1 MAMSVRRRIG
11 WALAALFGPLLVA
24 FAALPYLVDVESYK
38 PSLIEAVKAATGR
51 ELVIDGP
58 MKLSVFPVPRISA
71 QQVHFANAAGATGA
85 QMVDVRWIGASPSW
99 LALLQG
105 RVEVGRV
112 TLYQPTIVLETDANG
127 VPNWQFQ
134 PGAGA
139 VQPEGAPAAGFHLA
153 LGELRIVQGTISY
166 TNPQSGRTFKAEDVA
181 ATASVGSLAGPFSIA
196 GSATVNGVPLSL
208 DFSLG
213 AAGTDGHATEFSL
226 KVLSGT
232 LDFKGTVSE
241 VSANAQVKG
250 HLAVATGALTDF
262 IGAVVSATGQVPP
275 DFDASVVGNFTFDG
289 GIEYTATR
297 LAVTDFKMSMGGET
311 ATGTLTL
318 DEGNAPSLTG
328 HVALAKI
335 DAEKWLALLAVPGA
349 FQPSAPRASTSPP
362 APATPAGKPAP
373 AAPAANAAPA
383 APATKPAPAAP
394 AANAAPATPPAKDAP
409 ATPAAKPGPAA
420 PAANAAPAAPPAKAA
435 PATPAAKP
443 APAAQAA
450 AKPATPAKSP
460 SLSPFPVQMDV
471 ALSLAITEVL
481 YRKGTIRDLVVTLDI
496 HKGVITVPQFKAVLP
511 GDMVLQ
517 ANASA
522 PVAPATAPAK
532 PAAAAPAGGAVQAS
546 GEISVAGP
554 KLRDTLAWLGID
566 VSGVPADKLQ
576 KLDLNGKLASSVNG
590 LQISD
595 LAIDLDG
602 QQAKG
607 SGAVTF
613 AVPLVAVTTLQLDR
627 FDLDAYMPPAQPA
640 VPVAPTVDAATAVT
654 TAPPATK
661 PATVVPPAPPPP
673 DKTLPV
679 FGLKAKVAKLV
690 FRKETLSGVEG
701 DISVQGN
708 LLKLNT
714 AKVADLLGAKMDVQG
729 SVTDFGTAPRFD
741 ITFNATMP
749 DADKLIDYAG
759 LPKFANGKIGAA
771 SAGGGVAGTLDAL
784 TLRDAKATLLG
795 ATVRATGALALG
807 QNFRFDFSS
816 FALQTQDASRLLAV
830 ATGRPGASTGA
841 IDAAGAF
848 KGDGQRA
855 SFDGNLSAV
864 GTAMAGHIDT
874 TLGKRPSIT
883 ANLRIPGT
891 LDLDHWLGVAES
903 PPSAA
908 PVQAAAAATP
918 AGAAPAALPVPVG
931 PPRAATGKPI
941 DLSALRS
948 FDATLTL
955 ETSAVAIASL
965 KVTYA
970 DMQASL
976 QNGLFKIAKLTGQFY
991 GGAVDFNGTVDATR
1005 DALALDMQGS
1015 LQGIYLGEMLR
1026 GTAGTNTFGNQD
1038 LMISIDGKLSV
1049 MNIALKGSGTTPEQI
1064 RNSLSGSG
1072 QVSGYVY
1079 PSVTGGSLSL
1089 ASFATGV
1096 GSIFSTEMGMAS
1108 AALAGFIN
1116 RQSAISGELMLAGEK
1131 VTLQN
1136 QTVQGENA
1144 VATISSQNSMTAAT
1158 TDTTIALDKGKTG
1171 QANYVVTVKGPLSS
1185 PTMSTRG
1192 GN

>member
-24 FAALPYLVDVESYK
+24 FAAAPYLVDVESYK
-38 PSLIEAVKAATGR
+38 PSLIEAVKDATGR

-71 QQVHFANAAGATGA
+71 QKVHFANAAGATGA
-85 QMVDVRWIGASPSW
+85 QMIDVRWVGASPSW
-99 LALLQG
+99 LALLRG
-105 RVEVGRV
+105 RLEVGRV

-139 VQPEGAPAAGFHLA
+139 NQPAGAPAAGFHLA
-153 LGELRIVQGTISY
+153 VGELRIVQGTISY
-166 TNPQSGRTFKAEDVA
+166 TNPQSGQTLKAEDVA

-213 AAGTDGHATEFSL
+213 AAEADGHATEFNL
-226 KVLSGT
+226 EVLSGT

-241 VSANAQVKG
+241 VTADADVKG
-250 HLAVATGALTDF
+250 HLVVSTGALTDF
-262 IGAVVSATGQVPP
+262 IGTVVRATGQVPP
-275 DFDASVVGNFTFDG
+275 RFNGSVVGNFTFDG
-289 GIEYTATR
+289 GIEYAPTR
-297 LAVTDFKMSMGGET
+297 LAVTDFKMSMAGET
-311 ATGTLTL
+311 AMGTLVL
-318 DEGNAPSLTG
+318 DEGKAPSLTG
-328 HVALAKI
+328 HVALARI

-349 FQPSAPRASTSPP
+349 FQPSTPQP
-362 APATPAGKPAP
+362 AVPS
-373 AAPAANAAPA
+373 AAPAAKPNAP
-383 APATKPAPAAP
+383 
-394 AANAAPATPPAKDAP
+394 
-409 ATPAAKPGPAA
+409 
-420 PAANAAPAAPPAKAA
+420 
-435 PATPAAKP
+435 
-443 APAAQAA
+443 AQAA
-450 AKPATPAKSP
+450 AKPTAPAKST
-460 SLSPFPVQMDV
+460 SLSPFPVDLDV
-471 ALSLAITEVL
+471 ALTLAITEVL
-481 YRKGTIRDLVVTLDI
+481 YHKGAVHDVGLALEI

-517 ANASA
+517 ANATT
-522 PVAPATAPAK
+522 PVAPATTPAK
-532 PAAAAPAGGAVQAS
+532 PATAAPAVQSS
-546 GEISVAGP
+546 GEINLAGP
-554 KLRDTLAWLGID
+554 RLRDTLAWLGID

-576 KLDLNGKLASSVNG
+576 KLDLKGKLASTASG

-602 QQAKG
+602 QQATG

-613 AVPLVAVTTLQLDR
+613 AVPLTAVTTLQLDR
-627 FDLDAYMPPAQPA
+627 FDLDAYMPAEPPA
-640 VPVAPTVDAATAVT
+640 VPIVPAVGAVTAAT

-661 PATVVPPAPPPP
+661 PAPPPP

-690 FRKETLSGVEG
+690 FRKETLSGAEG

-708 LLKLNT
+708 LLKLST
-714 AKVADLLGAKMDVQG
+714 VKVADLLGAKMNVQG
-729 SVTDFGTAPRFD
+729 SVSDFGTAPRFD
-741 ITFNATMP
+741 VTFNATMP

-771 SAGGGVAGTLDAL
+771 SAGGGVSGTLDAI
-784 TLRDAKATLLG
+784 TLRDATATLLG
-795 ATVRATGALALG
+795 ATMRATGTLVLG
-807 QNFRFDFSS
+807 QNFRFDFPS

-841 IDAAGAF
+841 IDATGAF
-848 KGDGQRA
+848 KGDSQRA
-855 SFDGNLSAV
+855 AFDGSLTAV
-864 GTAMAGHIDT
+864 GTAMTGHIDA
-874 TLGKRPSIT
+874 TLGKRPSIA
-883 ANLRIPGT
+883 ANLRVPGT
-891 LDLDHWLGVAES
+891 LDFDQWLGVADS
-903 PPSAA
+903 PPPAA
-908 PVQAAAAATP
+908 PMPAAAAAP
-918 AGAAPAALPVPVG
+918 GAPPSAPPGASPVIVPVA

-941 DLSALRS
+941 DLGALRA

-965 KVTYA
+965 KVNYA

-991 GGAVDFNGTVDATR
+991 GGAVDFNGTIDATK
-1005 DALALDMQGS
+1005 DALTLDLQGS

-1026 GTAGTNTFGNQD
+1026 GTAGTNTFGNQN
-1038 LMISIDGKLSV
+1038 LMISVDGKISV
-1049 MNIALKGSGTTPEQI
+1049 MNIVLKGSGTTPEQI

-1072 QVSGYVY
+1072 QVSGYIY
-1079 PSVTGGSLSL
+1079 PAVTGGSLSL

-1096 GSIFSTEMGMAS
+1096 GSIFSTEMGLAS
-1108 AALAGFIN
+1108 ATLAGFIN
-1116 RQSAISGELMLAGEK
+1116 RQSSVSGQLVLAGDK

-1136 QTVQGENA
+1136 HTVQGQNA
-1144 VATISSQNSMTAAT
+1144 VATITSQNSMTAAT
-1158 TDTTIALDKGKTG
+1158 TDTTIALDTG
-1171 QANYVVTVKGPLSS
+1171 RRGPADYVVTVKGPLSS

-1192 GN
+1192 GNN

>member
-1 MAMSVRRRIG
+1 MVMSVRRRIG
-11 WALAALFGPLLVA
+11 WAVAALFGPLLVA

-99 LALLQG
+99 PALLQG

-166 TNPQSGRTFKAEDVA
+166 TNPQSGQTFKAEDVA

-213 AAGTDGHATEFSL
+213 AAATDGHATAFSL

-262 IGAVVSATGQVPP
+262 IGAVVRATGQAPP
-275 DFDASVVGNFTFDG
+275 DFDSSVVGNFTFDG

-311 ATGTLTL
+311 ATGTLAL
-318 DEGNAPSLTG
+318 EEGAAPSFTG

-349 FQPSAPRASTSPP
+349 FQPSAPRASTSPSASATAAAKP
-362 APATPAGKPAP
+362 APAAPAANSAAAATKPAPAAPAANSAP

-383 APATKPAPAAP
+383 AAPA
-394 AANAAPATPPAKDAP
+394 
-409 ATPAAKPGPAA
+409 KPTPAA
-420 PAANAAPAAPPAKAA
+420 PAANAAPAAAPAKPT
-435 PATPAAKP
+435 PAVPAAKP

-450 AKPATPAKSP
+450 AKPPAKSA

-511 GDMVLQ
+511 GDMVVQ

-532 PAAAAPAGGAVQAS
+532 PAPAAPASGAVQAS

-576 KLDLNGKLASSVNG
+576 KLDLNGKLASSANG
-590 LQISD
+590 LQIGD

-613 AVPLVAVTTLQLDR
+613 AVPLTAVTTLQLDR
-627 FDLDAYMPPAQPA
+627 FDLDAYMPPAPPA
-640 VPVAPTVDAATAVT
+640 VPVAPTVDAAAAAT

-661 PATVVPPAPPPP
+661 PATLVPAAPPSP
-673 DKTLPV
+673 DKSLPV
-679 FGLKAKVAKLV
+679 FGLKAKVAKLL

-714 AKVADLLGAKMDVQG
+714 VKVADLLGAKMDVQG
-729 SVTDFGTAPRFD
+729 SVIDFGTAPRFD

-795 ATVRATGALALG
+795 ATMRATGALALG

-816 FALQTQDASRLLAV
+816 FDLQTQDASRLLAV

-874 TLGKRPSIT
+874 TLGKRPNIT
-883 ANLRIPGT
+883 ANLRIPAT
-891 LDLDHWLGVAES
+891 LDLDHWLGVAEG
-903 PPSAA
+903 PPSA
-908 PVQAAAAATP
+908 PSVQAAAAATP
-918 AGAAPAALPVPVG
+918 PGAAPAGPPVAVG
-931 PPRAATGKPI
+931 PPRGATGKPI

-955 ETSAVAIASL
+955 ETSAVAVASL

-976 QNGLFKIAKLTGQFY
+976 QNGLFKVAKLTGQFY
-991 GGAVDFNGTVDATR
+991 GGAVDFNGTVDATK
-1005 DALALDMQGS
+1005 DALALDMRGS

-1038 LMISIDGKLSV
+1038 LMISVDGKLSV

-1116 RQSAISGELMLAGEK
+1116 RQSAISGELVLAGDK
-1131 VTLQN
+1131 VSLQN
-1136 QTVQGENA
+1136 HTVQGQNA

-1158 TDTTIALDKGKTG
+1158 TDTTIALDKGNTG

>member
-11 WALAALFGPLLVA
+11 WAVAALFGPLLIA
-24 FAALPYLVDVESYK
+24 FAAAPYLVDVESYK
-38 PSLIEAVKAATGR
+38 PSLIEAVKDATGR

-85 QMVDVRWIGASPSW
+85 QMIDVRWVGASPSW
-99 LALLQG
+99 LALLRG
-105 RVEVGRV
+105 RIEVGRV
-112 TLYQPTIVLETDANG
+112 TLYQPSIVLETDANG

-139 VQPEGAPAAGFHLA
+139 AQPAGAPAAGFHLA
-153 LGELRIVQGTISY
+153 VGELRIVQGTISY
-166 TNPQSGRTFKAEDVA
+166 TNPQSGQTFKAEEVA
-181 ATASVGSLAGPFSIA
+181 ATASVGSLAGPFSIS

-213 AAGTDGHATEFSL
+213 EAKADGHATEFSL

-241 VSANAQVKG
+241 VSANADVKG
-250 HLAVATGALTDF
+250 HLAVSTGALTDF
-262 IGAVVSATGQVPP
+262 IGAVVRATGQAAPN
-275 DFDASVVGNFTFDG
+275 FDASVVGNFSFDG
-289 GIEYTATR
+289 GIEYTPTR

-311 ATGTLTL
+311 ASGTLAL
-318 DEGNAPSLTG
+318 EEGKAPSLSG
-328 HVALAKI
+328 HVTLARI

-349 FQPSAPRASTSPP
+349 FQPSTPQASTSPP
-362 APATPAGKPAP
+362 APAA
-373 AAPAANAAPA
+373 
-383 APATKPAPAAP
+383 
-394 AANAAPATPPAKDAP
+394 
-409 ATPAAKPGPAA
+409 
-420 PAANAAPAAPPAKAA
+420 
-435 PATPAAKP
+435 PAAKP

-450 AKPATPAKSP
+450 KPAPAAQATKPAPAAPAAAKPAAPAKSP
-460 SLSPFPVQMDV
+460 SLSPFPSEMDV

-481 YRKGTIRDLVVTLDI
+481 YRKGTIRDLVLSLDI

-517 ANASA
+517 ANATA

-532 PAAAAPAGGAVQAS
+532 PAPAAPAAGAMQAS

-576 KLDLNGKLASSVNG
+576 KLDLQGKLASTANG

-602 QQAKG
+602 QPAKG

-613 AVPLVAVTTLQLDR
+613 AVPLTAVTTLQLDR
-627 FDLDAYMPPAQPA
+627 FDLDAYMPAEQPA
-640 VPVAPTVDAATAVT
+640 VPIAPTADAATAVT
-654 TAPPATK
+654 TAPSATK
-661 PATVVPPAPPPP
+661 PATLVPPPPPP

-729 SVTDFGTAPRFD
+729 SVSDFGTAPRFD
-741 ITFNATMP
+741 VTFNATMP

-771 SAGGGVAGTLDAL
+771 SAGGSMAGTLDAI
-784 TLRDAKATLLG
+784 TLRDATATLLG
-795 ATVRATGALALG
+795 ATMRATGALALG

-841 IDAAGAF
+841 IDVAGAF
-848 KGDGQRA
+848 KGDAQRV
-855 SFDGNLSAV
+855 SFDGNLTAV
-864 GTAMAGHIDT
+864 GTAMTGHLDA
-874 TLGKRPSIT
+874 TLGKRPNIT

-891 LDLDHWLGVAES
+891 LDFDHWLGVADS
-903 PPSAA
+903 APPAA
-908 PVQAAAAATP
+908 PVQAAAAAAP
-918 AGAAPAALPVPVG
+918 GAVPVPVT

-941 DLSALRS
+941 DLSALRA

-955 ETSAVAIASL
+955 ETSAVALASL

-991 GGAVDFNGTVDATR
+991 GGAVDFNGTIDATK
-1005 DALALDMQGS
+1005 DALALDLQGS

-1038 LMISIDGKLSV
+1038 LMISVDGKLSV

-1072 QVSGYVY
+1072 QVSGYIY
-1079 PSVTGGSLSL
+1079 PAVTGGSLSL

-1096 GSIFSTEMGMAS
+1096 GSIFSTEMGLAS

-1116 RQSAISGELMLAGEK
+1116 RQSAISGQLVLAGDK

-1136 QTVQGENA
+1136 HTVQGQNA
-1144 VATISSQNSMTAAT
+1144 VATITSQNSMTAAT

-1171 QANYVVTVKGPLSS
+1171 QADYVVTVKGPLSS
-1185 PTMSTRG
+1185 PTMTTRG